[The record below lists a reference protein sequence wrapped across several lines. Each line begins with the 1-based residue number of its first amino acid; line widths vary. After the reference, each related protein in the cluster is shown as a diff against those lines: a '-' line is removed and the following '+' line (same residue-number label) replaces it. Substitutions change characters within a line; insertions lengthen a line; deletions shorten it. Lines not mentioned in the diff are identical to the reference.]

1 MRGLAKQFVELLAT
15 VLVLPAALGC
25 RFGCRVLGD
34 DRGFAGW
41 SQLMSL
47 LPGLSGQ
54 FLRRAFY
61 RMVLDGCGSGAA
73 ITFGSTI
80 SHRSASIGRDVYV
93 GANCTIGDVTIEDDV
108 LIASHV
114 SIMNGSE
121 QHGTARLDL
130 PIREQPGRF
139 LPVTIGRDS
148 WIGERTVIAAD
159 VGAHCI
165 IGAGSVVTKPI
176 PAFAI
181 AVGVP
186 AKVVRFRD
194 ETEMASDVNETD
206 GVADGYG
213 DSSRCLETVC

>member
-1 MRGLAKQFVELLAT
+1 MRGLAKQLIEVLAT
-15 VLVLPAALGC
+15 LLVLPAVLACRLGC
-25 RFGCRVLGD
+25 WRLGD

-61 RMVLDGCGSGAA
+61 RRVLDRCGTGTA

-80 SHRSASIGRDVYV
+80 SHRSASIGRDVYI
-93 GANCTIGDVTIEDDV
+93 GSNCTIGDVTIEDDV

-121 QHGTARLDL
+121 QHGTDRLDV
-130 PIREQPGRF
+130 PIREQAGRF

-148 WIGERTVIAAD
+148 WIGERAVIAAD
-159 VGAHCI
+159 VGPHCI

-181 AVGVP
+181 AIGVP

-194 ETEMASDVNETD
+194 ETEMVAAAEKAVAVGCESASPVP
-206 GVADGYG
+206 AA
-213 DSSRCLETVC
+213 